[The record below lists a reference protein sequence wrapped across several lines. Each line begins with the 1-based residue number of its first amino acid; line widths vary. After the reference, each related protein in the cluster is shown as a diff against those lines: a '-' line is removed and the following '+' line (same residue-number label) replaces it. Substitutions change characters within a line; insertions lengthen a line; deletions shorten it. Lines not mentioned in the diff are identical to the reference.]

1 MENDRAGRGG
11 VGDEVSSKSRWS
23 GNHQHPTAP
32 PTISMTWQARAI
44 RDSFVLIIVAHKI
57 IILEGGWLFAKSW
70 TYLGKGFKC
79 ISFSYIYTCSPLHI
93 YKKNNPRP
101 LISCDPV
108 GSNHVTHHVTQQVH
122 T

>member
-1 MENDRAGRGG
+1 MGHHRKDRGTWQTIQWHEVTVMENDRAGRGG

-79 ISFSYIYTCSPLHI
+79 ISFSYIHLFTFTYI
-93 YKKNNPRP
+93 
-101 LISCDPV
+101 
-108 GSNHVTHHVTQQVH
+108 
-122 T
+122 